1 MKGQAGVL
9 PVPGECFPDDADGG
23 LVDVGKIGGAGEG
36 DRLEGGGNVLVGTEP
51 GDEEF
56 RLADRVVSEED
67 NLIEGEVTHRLG
79 QGAEADGLALGD
91 GPEVRPAD
99 P

>member
-9 PVPGECFPDDADGG
+9 PVPGERLPDDADGS
-23 LVDVGKIGGAGEG
+23 LVDVGKVGRAGEG
-36 DRLEGGGNVLVGTEP
+36 DGLEGGGELPVGAEP

-56 RLADRVVSEED
+56 RLADRIVSEED